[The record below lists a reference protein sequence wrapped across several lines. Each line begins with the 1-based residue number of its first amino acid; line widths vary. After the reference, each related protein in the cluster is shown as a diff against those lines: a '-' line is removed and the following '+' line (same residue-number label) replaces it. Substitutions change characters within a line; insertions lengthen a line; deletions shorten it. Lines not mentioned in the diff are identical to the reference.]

1 MLTNQQAFER
11 ISMITQDM
19 ALYIKTLTA
28 AEQATVKAFTEA
40 HTSLE
45 VSSKATVARVLFVA
59 SNKSDKAFW
68 KFNQSLLQTVATH
81 C

>member
-1 MLTNQQAFER
+1 
-11 ISMITQDM
+11 MITQDM
-19 ALYIKTLTA
+19 ALYIKTLTV

-45 VSSKATVARVLFVA
+45 VSSKAVVARVLFAA

-68 KFNQSLLQTVATH
+68 KFNQSL
-81 C
+81 